1 MTRRLVVFPNDPIYK
16 YYEKGEIKPRYYN
29 PGNFFHEVHLISLCD
44 HDIEPEKVQM
54 LVGNAELHIHAI
66 GKPSALTLP
75 FFPRKV
81 VPIVRAISPH
91 LIRGYGAFQAG
102 MLAVN
107 AGRKLGIPTAISLH
121 NDHDAARRY
130 SRRLSLHLARL
141 LEYYAIGGANKVI
154 CVSNYLVRRAQRYG
168 ARDIAVIYNKVYV
181 EQFRLPDGA
190 KPERLSDKPTILSV
204 GRLDPQK
211 YQECLIRAIR
221 GLNVTLVLIGDGI
234 LYDKLRKLARQ
245 LGVAGQVT
253 FIKSVPNQEI
263 PRYYWAADIFAM
275 ATHYEGFCIPV
286 LEAMAAGLPV
296 VVCDTEPLSEIL
308 ADTGLVVEKTP
319 TGFREAFVRLLAEPQ
334 LRQDLGAKARAR
346 AVELD
351 GSITEQKEVEVYQA
365 IMEDGS
371 DKKRSVNR
379 ALC

>member
-29 PGNFFHEVHLISLCD
+29 PGNLFDEVHFISLCD
-44 HDIEPEKVQM
+44 KDIEPEKVQV
-54 LVGNAELHIHAI
+54 LVGDAELHIHAT
-66 GKPSALTLP
+66 GRPSGLTLP

-81 VPIVRAISPH
+81 VPLVQAISPH

-107 AGRKLGIPTAISLH
+107 AGRKIGIPTVISLH
-121 NDHDAARRY
+121 NDYDAARQY
-130 SRRLSLHLARL
+130 SRQVSLHLARL
-141 LEYYAIGGANKVI
+141 LEYYAIGQADKVI
-154 CVSNYLVRRAQRYG
+154 CVSNYLVRRAKRYG

-181 EQFRLPDGA
+181 EQFRPPDGA
-190 KPERLSDKPTILSV
+190 KPERLSEKPTVLSV

-211 YQECLIRAIR
+211 YQECLIRAICD
-221 GLNVTLVLIGDGI
+221 LDVTLVLIGDGI
-234 LYDKLRKLARQ
+234 LYDKLRKLAQQ
-245 LGVAGQVT
+245 LGVAERVM

-263 PRYYWAADIFAM
+263 PRYYWAADVFAM

-296 VVCDTEPLSEIL
+296 VVCDTEPLPEIL
-308 ADTGLVVEKTP
+308 GDTGLVVDKTP
-319 TGFREAFVRLLAEPQ
+319 EAFREAFVRLLADPG
-334 LRQDLGAKARAR
+334 LREELGAQARAR

-351 GSITEQKEVEVYQA
+351 GEVMEQREYELYQ
-365 IMEDGS
+365 EL
-371 DKKRSVNR
+371 VR
-379 ALC
+379 AH